1 MPAARCDSNRLVA
14 IALLGRLNE
23 VWPRSYP
30 CLDATDGSPDHGLEG
45 FGKKAGVLPGQ
56 TRPHRFRME
65 ATVSRTLG
73 TTADLSNS
81 LPSRSVSHRTQVSQ
95 LADPSLNA
103 SASAALPGDRNPPAG
118 RHLTPIQPESLGVLP
133 LEPLPHRLRGPAP
146 GGQPAPRL
154 RGRTLSPAGTDPC
167 PA

>member
-1 MPAARCDSNRLVA
+1 MPAARGDSNRLVA

-65 ATVSRTLG
+65 
-73 TTADLSNS
+73 
-81 LPSRSVSHRTQVSQ
+81 
-95 LADPSLNA
+95 
-103 SASAALPGDRNPPAG
+103 GDGIPYTRDN
-118 RHLTPIQPESLGVLP
+118 RRFIE
-133 LEPLPHRLRGPAP
+133 
-146 GGQPAPRL
+146 QPAQ
-154 RGRTLSPAGTDPC
+154 
-167 PA
+167 